1 MDISP
6 CYFFLSGILKEQ
18 LIIYYLYNMANDI
31 VDKTRDETNDR
42 INDVIDHFDE
52 VNKKTFDLL
61 EKLSRSTFK
70 IARDV
75 HEDIADRQ
83 KDKKDK

>member
-1 MDISP
+1 
-6 CYFFLSGILKEQ
+6 
-18 LIIYYLYNMANDI
+18 MANDI